1 MSFYPRNPNL
11 PSTRELQTD
20 TPNIGI
26 LNELRYASVFAAG
39 SPVVADVDRIVTT
52 TDMKVGAYT
61 IANASAAGGIA
72 LNVTVTVTQDI
83 EDDTE
88 GTLDIVGTDIDD
100 QVLTETL
107 TPLIGSTVAGTK
119 AFKTV
124 TSVTGVGWVTG
135 GTADNITV
143 GFGELIGL
151 PDKLEN
157 NTVLFALFNAVREG
171 TAPTVTFS
179 STVLSL
185 NTVDLNSA
193 LDGSV
198 VAVYYLV

>member
-1 MSFYPRNPNL
+1 MSYFPRNPNL
-11 PSTRELQTD
+11 PSTRHLQTD
-20 TPNIGI
+20 SPTAVVV
-26 LNELRYASVFAAG
+26 NEQRYASVFAAG
-39 SPVVADVDRIVTT
+39 SPPTADVDRIVVSA
-52 TDMKVGAYT
+52 DMIVGAYT
-61 IANASAAGGIA
+61 IAQASPVTGIA
-72 LNVTVTVTQDI
+72 LNVTVTVTQSV

-88 GTLDIVGTDIDD
+88 GTLDLVGTDIND
-100 QVLTETL
+100 QVITETL
-107 TPLIGSTVAGTK
+107 TPLIGSTVQGTK

-135 GTADNITV
+135 GTADKITV
-143 GFGELIGL
+143 GFGDLIGL

-157 NTVLFALFNAVREG
+157 NTVLFALFNAVREA

-179 STVLSL
+179 ATVLSL